1 MNSSKREE
9 ELSLCLCVYKDDQYD
24 KFPFFIIISSRVFK
38 KLNISR
44 IFQFTESFHQ
54 ITSRISSHLTKPKRN
69 YPVASEGFKH
79 GREEAITSN
88 CRKIN
93 KVRLIDMTREILWRM
108 GIRRSSKLAAFHWT
122 TVSRVLRQFNNWI
135 EDLLREGNVFRM
147 FLNLKI
153 FKKFR
158 FHAMQIQIYREYF
171 ENMMVRAARGRYF
184 SSRCIIELEPQFPC
198 AT

>member
-1 MNSSKREE
+1 
-9 ELSLCLCVYKDDQYD
+9 
-24 KFPFFIIISSRVFK
+24 
-38 KLNISR
+38 
-44 IFQFTESFHQ
+44 
-54 ITSRISSHLTKPKRN
+54 
-69 YPVASEGFKH
+69 
-79 GREEAITSN
+79 
-88 CRKIN
+88 
-93 KVRLIDMTREILWRM
+93 MTREILWRM